1 MLLLSYTNVASKLY
15 LEVEIVFL
23 QTKYFINWILMAILW
38 QKKGNL

>member
-15 LEVEIVFL
+15 LEVEIVFF
-23 QTKYFINWILMAILW
+23 QTKYFINWTLMAILW